1 MFYFD
6 PLYFV
11 FALPALLLAFYAQ
24 FKVKSSYRKYL
35 RVPNQQGISGLEAA
49 KRLLYDNSLSQV
61 RIEGT
66 RGELTDHYDPRT

>member
-24 FKVKSSYRKYL
+24 FKVKSAY
-35 RVPNQQGISGLEAA
+35 V
-49 KRLLYDNSLSQV
+49 
-61 RIEGT
+61 
-66 RGELTDHYDPRT
+66 